1 MTTTAVARPSTSN
14 FSRFLRRTG
23 RNFSQFWRQLS
34 RNKLAVASLAL
45 VLVFALVAIFADLLY
60 EYDFVTSNSLEN
72 ALLKPGESGVV
83 YYHEKDLEHTFIL
96 GSDNYGRD
104 ILGRL
109 VHGARVSMI
118 IGFATVAIALFTGGI
133 LGALAGYKGGLFDTL
148 IMRATDILLSI
159 PTILLAIAIVAALG
173 NSFFNLLIAISMSMI
188 PGYIRIVRA
197 SIITVKD
204 QEFVEAARCIGAGD
218 LRIVLKHILPNITSP
233 HHRTVHIEC
242 GFRDQ
247 LGCFPLL
254 PRSGH
259 TSAQTRMG
267 QHALR
272 SEGIH
277 PVRTPSPFRPRP
289 YDPPHRTGLQP
300 HRRRASR
307 RPRPETQAIG
317 SHYGKN
323 T

>member
-1 MTTTAVARPSTSN
+1 MSETMTNTMTNTSK
-14 FSRFLRRTG
+14 FARFLRRTG
-23 RNFSQFWRQLS
+23 KNFSQFWRQLA
-34 RNKLAVASLAL
+34 RNKLAVLSLAL
-45 VLVFALVAIFADLLY
+45 VIVFALVAIFADLLY

-83 YYHEKDLEHTFIL
+83 YYHEKDIEHTFIL

-118 IGFATVAIALFTGGI
+118 IGFATVAISFMVGGI
-133 LGALAGYKGGLFDTL
+133 LGAIAGYKGGLFDTF

-173 NSFFNLLIAISMSMI
+173 NSFFNLIIAISTSMI

-197 SIITVKD
+197 SIIQVKD

-233 HHRTVHIEC
+233 IIVQSTLNVGSAINWAASLSFLGLGILPPKPEWGNMLSEAREFIQYAPHLLFAPGLTILLTVLAYNLI
-242 GFRDQ
+242 GDGLRD
-247 LGCFPLL
+247 
-254 PRSGH
+254 
-259 TSAQTRMG
+259 
-267 QHALR
+267 AL
-272 SEGIH
+272 
-277 PVRTPSPFRPRP
+277 
-289 YDPPHRTGLQP
+289 DPKLKR
-300 HRRRASR
+300 
-307 RPRPETQAIG
+307 
-317 SHYGKN
+317 
-323 T
+323 